1 MLEKLSEKQFD
12 GLFRTRDLA
21 NGLSAWGFSI
31 LGVNGITWCC
41 NGAM

>member
-1 MLEKLSEKQFD
+1 MVSSEPEIMAD
-12 GLFRTRDLA
+12 
-21 NGLSAWGFSI
+21 GLSAWGFSM